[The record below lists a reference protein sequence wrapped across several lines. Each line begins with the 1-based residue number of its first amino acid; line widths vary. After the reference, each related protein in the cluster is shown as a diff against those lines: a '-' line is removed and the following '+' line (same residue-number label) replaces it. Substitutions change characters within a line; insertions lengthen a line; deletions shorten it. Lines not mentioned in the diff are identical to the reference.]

1 MTCPG
6 ALFDPFQELPM
17 QLPFF
22 APLAARRHHL
32 ALALAAAFSAVA
44 LPAIAQQAALPD
56 ITVTGTREGQSLD
69 RTPASIGIVGEDA
82 VRLVKPSHPSQIL
95 SQVPGTAA
103 GVTNGEGH
111 NTAIRQPFTTAPVYL
126 FLEDGIPIRS
136 TGFFNHNALYEINL
150 PQAGGIEVNRGP
162 TTALYG
168 SDAIGGAVNVLTR
181 KPPGAGEISLFAEAG
196 SFGWK
201 RLLGSAGTTA
211 GDDGVI
217 ANANLTHTDGWRSKT
232 AYDRQSVT
240 ARWDRAIDAN
250 TVLKTVFSSTDI
262 DQETGANSPLVM
274 ADYLDNPTR
283 NYKPIAFRKVSA
295 TRLSAAWERETGDS
309 LLSITPY
316 YRDNSM
322 DLLASFKLT
331 AGATGDNTISYS
343 SNQSYGV
350 QFKWRQDYDQRRA
363 RLIVG
368 IDMENSPG
376 ARKEDRINATVTGAG
391 ASRIYSAYTVG
402 ARVYDYKVTFH
413 GISPY
418 VHGEYSPTE
427 SLRLSAGLRHDRV
440 GFKFEN
446 NFAAGSVL
454 ATNQYGQAGNTS
466 INYDHLSPKFGA
478 TYALDRDTHLYGS
491 LNHSFRA
498 PSEGD
503 LFRPSTGAGVTA
515 GQAALAAQS
524 ALALKPV
531 KGDQAE
537 IGLRGRA
544 AGISYDV
551 VAYELVKTDDILTYT
566 DPLSNVRS
574 SSNNGSTRHRGIEA
588 AIGIPL
594 GRQWRA
600 DIAMSKARHH
610 YRNWVVPGGVTL
622 SGKEMAAAPRSLANS
637 RLTWAPDEG
646 TSLQLEWTHMGS
658 YWLDDA
664 NTGKYNGHDLL
675 NLRGGFALGKQLR
688 VSGSITNLADKR
700 YADSA
705 SISGGVPVAS
715 PGLPRTV
722 YLGLEAKW

>member
-1 MTCPG
+1 MSCTSS
-6 ALFDPFQELPM
+6 
-17 QLPFF
+17 
-22 APLAARRHHL
+22 PLSGIGQRPI
-32 ALALAAAFSAVA
+32 ALAIAATFSFSAFSVQ
-44 LPAIAQQAALPD
+44 AQQPVLSE

-69 RTPASIGIVGEDA
+69 QTPASIGIVGQNS
-82 VRLVKPSHPSQIL
+82 VMLVKPSHPSQIL
-95 SQVPGTAA
+95 SQVPGVAA

-136 TGFFNHNALYEINL
+136 TGFFNHNALYEVNL
-150 PQAGGIEVNRGP
+150 PQSGGIEVNRGP

-181 KPPGAGEISLFAEAG
+181 TPPRATEFSLFGEAG

-201 RLLGSAGTTA
+201 RILGSGGSGS
-211 GDDGVI
+211 GDDAWI
-217 ANANLTHTDGWRSKT
+217 ANVNLTRSDGWREKT
-232 AYDRQSVT
+232 GYERQSLT
-240 ARWDRAIDAN
+240 ARWDHVLDAN
-250 TVLKTVFSSTDI
+250 TLVKTVFSTTRI

-274 ADYLDNPTR
+274 SDYLNDPTR

-295 TRLSAAWERETGDS
+295 TRLSAAWERETGDTLWS
-309 LLSITPY
+309 LTPY
-316 YRDNSM
+316 FRDNGM

-331 AGATGDNTISYS
+331 SGAGGDNTISHG
-343 SNQSYGV
+343 SNQSYGL
-350 QFKWRQDYDQRRA
+350 QAKWRRDFDDRRA

-368 IDMENSPG
+368 MDIENSPG
-376 ARKEDRINATVTGAG
+376 GRQEDRINATVSGAG

-402 ARVYDYKVTFH
+402 ARVYDYKVSFR

-418 VHGEYSPTE
+418 LHGEYSPTE
-427 SLRLSAGLRHDRV
+427 RLRLSAGLRHDHV
-440 GFKFEN
+440 GFRFEN
-446 NFAAGSVL
+446 SIAA
-454 ATNQYGQAGNTS
+454 ATVAATSFYGQSASTS
-466 INYDHLSPKFGA
+466 VSYDHLSPKFGA
-478 TYALDRDTHLYGS
+478 TFALTPDTHLFGS

-503 LFRPSTGAGVTA
+503 LFRPATDTV
-515 GQAALAAQS
+515 AARAVLAAQS
-524 ALALKPV
+524 ALTLKPV

-566 DPLSNVRS
+566 DPLTNVRS
-574 SSNNGSTRHRGIEA
+574 SSNNGSTRHRGLEA

-610 YRNWVVPGGVTL
+610 YRNWVVPGSVTL

>member
-1 MTCPG
+1 MSCTSS
-6 ALFDPFQELPM
+6 
-17 QLPFF
+17 
-22 APLAARRHHL
+22 PLSGIGQRPI
-32 ALALAAAFSAVA
+32 ALAIAATFSFSAFSVQ
-44 LPAIAQQAALPD
+44 AQQPVLSE

-69 RTPASIGIVGEDA
+69 QTPASIGIVGQNS
-82 VRLVKPSHPSQIL
+82 VMLVKPSHPSQIL
-95 SQVPGTAA
+95 SQVPGVAA

-136 TGFFNHNALYEINL
+136 TGFFNHNALYEVNL
-150 PQAGGIEVNRGP
+150 PQSGGIEVNRGP

-181 KPPGAGEISLFAEAG
+181 TPPRATEFSLFGEAG

-201 RLLGSAGTTA
+201 RILGSGGSGS
-211 GDDGVI
+211 GDDAWI
-217 ANANLTHTDGWRSKT
+217 ANVNLTRSDGWREKT
-232 AYDRQSVT
+232 GYERQSLT
-240 ARWDRAIDAN
+240 ARWDHVLDAN
-250 TVLKTVFSSTDI
+250 TLVKTVFSTTRI

-274 ADYLDNPTR
+274 SDYLNDPTR

-295 TRLSAAWERETGDS
+295 TRLSAAWERETGDTLWS
-309 LLSITPY
+309 LTPY
-316 YRDNSM
+316 FRDNGM

-331 AGATGDNTISYS
+331 SGAGGDNTISHG
-343 SNQSYGV
+343 SNQSYGL
-350 QFKWRQDYDQRRA
+350 QAKWRRDFDDRRA

-368 IDMENSPG
+368 MDIENSPG
-376 ARKEDRINATVTGAG
+376 GRQEDRINATVSGAG

-402 ARVYDYKVTFH
+402 ARVYDYKVSFR
-413 GISPY
+413 GVSPY
-418 VHGEYSPTE
+418 LHGEYSPTE
-427 SLRLSAGLRHDRV
+427 RLRLSAGLRHDHV
-440 GFKFEN
+440 GFRFEN
-446 NFAAGSVL
+446 SIAA
-454 ATNQYGQAGNTS
+454 ATVAATSFYGQSASTS
-466 INYDHLSPKFGA
+466 VSYDHLSPKFGA
-478 TYALDRDTHLYGS
+478 TFALTPDTHLFGS

-503 LFRPSTGAGVTA
+503 LFRPATDTV
-515 GQAALAAQS
+515 AARAVLAAQS
-524 ALALKPV
+524 ALTLKPV

-566 DPLSNVRS
+566 DPLTNVRS
-574 SSNNGSTRHRGIEA
+574 SSNNGSTRHRGLEA

>member
-1 MTCPG
+1 M
-6 ALFDPFQELPM
+6 
-17 QLPFF
+17 
-22 APLAARRHHL
+22 
-32 ALALAAAFSAVA
+32 
-44 LPAIAQQAALPD
+44 AQQSALPD
-56 ITVTGTREGQSLD
+56 ITVTGTREGQSLE
-69 RTPASIGIVGEDA
+69 RTPASIGIVSQNA
-82 VRLVKPSHPSQIL
+82 VKLVKPAHPSQIL
-95 SQVPGTAA
+95 GQVPGAAA

-150 PQAGGIEVNRGP
+150 PQAGGLEVNRGP

-181 KPPGAGEISLFAEAG
+181 NPPGATEFSLFAESG
-196 SFGWK
+196 GFGWK
-201 RLLGSAGTTA
+201 RLLGSAGTTS
-211 GDDGVI
+211 GDNGII
-217 ANANLTHTDGWRSKT
+217 ANANLTHTDGWRNKT
-232 AYDRQSVT
+232 AYDRQSLTV
-240 ARWDRAIDAN
+240 RWDRAIDAN

-274 ADYLDNPTR
+274 ADYLDDPTR
-283 NYKPIAFRKVSA
+283 NYKPIAFRRVKA
-295 TRLSAAWERETGDS
+295 TRLSAAWERESGDS
-309 LLSITPY
+309 LISITPY

-331 AGATGDNTISYS
+331 AGATGDNTISYG
-343 SNQSYGV
+343 SNQSYGL
-350 QFKWRQDYDQRRA
+350 QLKWRRDYDQRRA
-363 RLIVG
+363 KLIVG
-368 IDMENSPG
+368 VDMENSPG
-376 ARKEDRINATVTGAG
+376 ARKEDRINATVAGAG

-418 VHGEYSPTE
+418 VHGEYSATDR
-427 SLRLSAGLRHDRV
+427 LRLSAGLRHDHV

-446 NFAAGSVL
+446 SLAAGSVL
-454 ATNQYGQAGNTS
+454 ATNQYGQSGSTS
-466 INYDHLSPKFGA
+466 ITYNHLSPKFGA
-478 TYALDRDTHLYGS
+478 TFAVNGDTHLFAS

-515 GQAALAAQS
+515 GQAALAARS

-544 AGISYDV
+544 AGVSYDL
-551 VAYELVKTDDILTYT
+551 VAYELVKSDDILTYT
-566 DPLSNVRS
+566 DPATNVRS

-588 AIGIPL
+588 ALGIPL
-594 GRQWRA
+594 GKNWRA

-610 YRNWVVPGGVTL
+610 YKDWVVPGGTTL

-637 RLTWAPDEG
+637 RLSWAPDDS
-646 TSLQLEWTHMGS
+646 TSLQFEWVHMGS

-664 NTGKYNGHDLL
+664 NTSKYNGHDLL
-675 NLRGGFALGKQLR
+675 NLRCGLGLGKQLR
-688 VSGSITNLADKR
+688 LTVSVNNLANKR

-705 SISGGVPVAS
+705 SISSGVPVAS
-715 PGLPRTV
+715 PGLPRNLQ
-722 YLGLEAKW
+722 LGLEAKW

>member
-1 MTCPG
+1 M
-6 ALFDPFQELPM
+6 
-17 QLPFF
+17 
-22 APLAARRHHL
+22 
-32 ALALAAAFSAVA
+32 
-44 LPAIAQQAALPD
+44 AQQSALPD
-56 ITVTGTREGQSLD
+56 ITVTGTREGQRLE
-69 RTPASIGIVGEDA
+69 RTPASIGIVSENA
-82 VRLVKPSHPSQIL
+82 VKLVKPAHPSQIL
-95 SQVPGTAA
+95 GQVPGAAA

-150 PQAGGIEVNRGP
+150 PQAGGLEVNRGP

-181 KPPGAGEISLFAEAG
+181 NPPGATEFSLFAESG
-196 SFGWK
+196 GFGWK
-201 RLLGSAGTTA
+201 RLLGSAGTTS
-211 GDDGVI
+211 GDNGII
-217 ANANLTHTDGWRSKT
+217 ANANLTHTDGWRNKT
-232 AYDRQSVT
+232 AYDRQSLTV
-240 ARWDRAIDAN
+240 RWDRAIDAN

-274 ADYLDNPTR
+274 GDYLDDPTR
-283 NYKPIAFRKVSA
+283 NYKPIAFRRVKA
-295 TRLSAAWERETGDS
+295 TRLSAAWERESGDS
-309 LLSITPY
+309 LISITPY

-331 AGATGDNTISYS
+331 AGATGDNTISYG
-343 SNQSYGV
+343 SNQSYGL
-350 QFKWRQDYDQRRA
+350 QLKWRRDYDQRRA

-368 IDMENSPG
+368 VDMENSPG
-376 ARKEDRINATVTGAG
+376 ARKEDRISATVTGVG

-418 VHGEYSPTE
+418 VHGEYSATDR
-427 SLRLSAGLRHDRV
+427 LRLSAGLRHDHV

-446 NFAAGSVL
+446 SLAAGSVL
-454 ATNQYGQAGNTS
+454 ATNQYGQSGSTS
-466 INYDHLSPKFGA
+466 ITYNHLSPKFGA
-478 TYALDRDTHLYGS
+478 TYALNGDTHLFAS

-515 GQAALAAQS
+515 GQAALAARS

-544 AGISYDV
+544 AGVSYDL
-551 VAYELVKTDDILTYT
+551 VAYELVKSDDILTYT
-566 DPLSNVRS
+566 DPATNVRS

-588 AIGIPL
+588 ALGIPL
-594 GRQWRA
+594 GKNWRA

-610 YRNWVVPGGVTL
+610 YKDWVVPGGTTL

-637 RLTWAPDEG
+637 RLSWAPDDS
-646 TSLQLEWTHMGS
+646 TSLQFEWAHIGS

-675 NLRGGFALGKQLR
+675 NLRGGLGLGKQLR
-688 VSGSITNLADKR
+688 LTASVNNLANKR

-705 SISGGVPVAS
+705 SISSGVPVAS
-715 PGLPRTV
+715 PGLPRNLQ
-722 YLGLEAKW
+722 LGLEAKW

>member
-1 MTCPG
+1 LSGIGQRPI
-6 ALFDPFQELPM
+6 
-17 QLPFF
+17 
-22 APLAARRHHL
+22 
-32 ALALAAAFSAVA
+32 ALAIAATFSFSAFSVQ
-44 LPAIAQQAALPD
+44 AQQPVLSE

-69 RTPASIGIVGEDA
+69 QTPASIGIVGQNS
-82 VRLVKPSHPSQIL
+82 VMLVKPSHPSQIL
-95 SQVPGTAA
+95 SQVPGVAA

-136 TGFFNHNALYEINL
+136 TGFFNHNALYEVNL
-150 PQAGGIEVNRGP
+150 PQSGGIEVNRGP

-181 KPPGAGEISLFAEAG
+181 TPPRATEFSLFGEAG

-201 RLLGSAGTTA
+201 RILGSGGSGS
-211 GDDGVI
+211 GDDAWI
-217 ANANLTHTDGWRSKT
+217 ANVNLTRSDGWREKT
-232 AYDRQSVT
+232 GYERQSLT
-240 ARWDRAIDAN
+240 ARWDHVLDAN
-250 TVLKTVFSSTDI
+250 TLVKTVFSTTRI

-274 ADYLDNPTR
+274 SDYLNDPTR

-295 TRLSAAWERETGDS
+295 TRLSAAWERETGDTLWS
-309 LLSITPY
+309 LTPY
-316 YRDNSM
+316 FRDNGM

-331 AGATGDNTISYS
+331 SGAGGDNTISHG
-343 SNQSYGV
+343 SNQSYGL
-350 QFKWRQDYDQRRA
+350 QAKWRRDFDDRRA

-368 IDMENSPG
+368 MDIENSPG
-376 ARKEDRINATVTGAG
+376 GRQEDRINATVSGAG

-402 ARVYDYKVTFH
+402 ARVYDYKVSFR
-413 GISPY
+413 GVSPY
-418 VHGEYSPTE
+418 LHGEYSPTE
-427 SLRLSAGLRHDRV
+427 RLRLSAGLRHDHV
-440 GFKFEN
+440 GFRFEN
-446 NFAAGSVL
+446 SIAA
-454 ATNQYGQAGNTS
+454 ATVAATSFYGQSASTS
-466 INYDHLSPKFGA
+466 VSYDHLSPKFGA
-478 TYALDRDTHLYGS
+478 TFALTPDTHLFGS

-503 LFRPSTGAGVTA
+503 LFRPATDTV
-515 GQAALAAQS
+515 AARAVLAAQS
-524 ALALKPV
+524 ALTLKPV

-566 DPLSNVRS
+566 DPLTNVRS
-574 SSNNGSTRHRGIEA
+574 SSNNGSTRHRGLEA

>member
-1 MTCPG
+1 MQHSSPTRPG
-6 ALFDPFQELPM
+6 GYRRPM
-17 QLPFF
+17 AVSLAF
-22 APLAARRHHL
+22 AFSAATSL
-32 ALALAAAFSAVA
+32 ALAQQPV
-44 LPAIAQQAALPD
+44 LPE
-56 ITVTGTREGQSLD
+56 ITVTGTREGQSLE
-69 RTPASIGIVGEDA
+69 RTPASIGVVGEGA
-82 VRLVKPSHPSQIL
+82 VKLVKPGHPSQIL
-95 SQVPGTAA
+95 GQVPGVAA

-150 PQAGGIEVNRGP
+150 PQAGGLEVNRGP

-181 KPPGAGEISLFAEAG
+181 TPPRGREFSLFGEAG
-196 SFGWK
+196 SHGWK
-201 RLLGSAGTTA
+201 RVLASAGTGG
-211 GDDGVI
+211 GDDAWI
-217 ANANLTHTDGWRSKT
+217 ANANLTRSDGWRDKT
-232 AYDRQSVT
+232 AYDRQSLT
-240 ARWDRAIDAN
+240 ARWDHAVDAN
-250 TVLKTVFSSTDI
+250 TLIKTVFSTTDI

-283 NYKPIAFRKVSA
+283 NYKPIAFRKVRA
-295 TRLSAAWERETGDS
+295 TRLSAAWERESGDS
-309 LLSITPY
+309 LISITPY
-316 YRDNSM
+316 FRDNGM

-331 AGATGDNTISYS
+331 AGAGGDNTISYS
-343 SNQSYGV
+343 SNRSYGV
-350 QFKWRQDYDQRRA
+350 QLKWRQDYDQRRA

-368 IDMENSPG
+368 VDMENSPG
-376 ARKEDRINATVTGAG
+376 ARKEDRITATVTGAG
-391 ASRIYSAYTVG
+391 ASRVYSAYTVG
-402 ARVYDYKVTFH
+402 ARVYDYKVSFH

-418 VHGEYSPTE
+418 VHGEYGPTE
-427 SLRLSAGLRHDRV
+427 SLRLSAGLRHDHV

-446 NFAAGSVL
+446 AFAAGSVL

-466 INYDHLSPKFGA
+466 ISYKHLSPKFGA
-478 TYALDRDTHLYGS
+478 TWALGKDTHLYGS

-515 GQAALAAQS
+515 AQAALAAQS

-544 AGISYDV
+544 AGISYDL

-566 DPLSNVRS
+566 DPATNVRS

-594 GRQWRA
+594 GKNWRA
-600 DIAMSKARHH
+600 DIAMSKASHR
-610 YRNWVVPGGVTL
+610 YKDWAVPGSTTL

-637 RLTWAPDEG
+637 RLSWTPGDA
-646 TSLQLEWTHMGS
+646 TTLQLEWVHLGS
-658 YWLDDA
+658 YWRDDA
-664 NTGKYNGHDLL
+664 NTSKYDGHDLF
-675 NLRGGFALGKQLR
+675 NLRGGMALGKQLR
-688 VSGSITNLADKR
+688 LSASITNLADKR

-705 SISGGVPVAS
+705 GISSGVPVAS
-715 PGLPRTV
+715 PGLPRSV
-722 YLGLEAKW
+722 NIGLEATW

>member
-1 MTCPG
+1 MHNACK
-6 ALFDPFQELPM
+6 
-17 QLPFF
+17 LPF
-22 APLAARRHHL
+22 APRRRPLAIAMG
-32 ALALAAAFSAVA
+32 AV
-44 LPAIAQQAALPD
+44 LSVVVPSSMAQQSALPD
-56 ITVTGTREGQSLD
+56 ITVTGTREGQSLE
-69 RTPASIGIVGEDA
+69 RTPASIGIVSQNA
-82 VRLVKPSHPSQIL
+82 VKLVKPAHPSQIL
-95 SQVPGTAA
+95 GQVPGAAA

-150 PQAGGIEVNRGP
+150 PQAGGLEVNRGP

-181 KPPGAGEISLFAEAG
+181 NPPGATEFSLFAESG
-196 SFGWK
+196 GFGWK
-201 RLLGSAGTTA
+201 RLLGSAGTTS
-211 GDDGVI
+211 GDNGII
-217 ANANLTHTDGWRSKT
+217 ANANLTHTDGWRNKT
-232 AYDRQSVT
+232 AYDRQSLTV
-240 ARWDRAIDAN
+240 RWDRAIDAN

-274 ADYLDNPTR
+274 ADYLDDPTR
-283 NYKPIAFRKVSA
+283 NYKPIAFRRVKA
-295 TRLSAAWERETGDS
+295 TRLSAAWERESGDS
-309 LLSITPY
+309 LISITPY

-331 AGATGDNTISYS
+331 AGATGDNTISYG
-343 SNQSYGV
+343 SNQSYGL
-350 QFKWRQDYDQRRA
+350 QLKWRRDYDQRRA
-363 RLIVG
+363 KLIVG
-368 IDMENSPG
+368 VDMENSPG
-376 ARKEDRINATVTGAG
+376 ARKEDRINATVAGAG

-418 VHGEYSPTE
+418 VHGEYSATDR
-427 SLRLSAGLRHDRV
+427 LRLSAGLRHDHV

-446 NFAAGSVL
+446 SLAAGSVL
-454 ATNQYGQAGNTS
+454 ATNQYGQSGSTS
-466 INYDHLSPKFGA
+466 ITYNHLSPKFGA
-478 TYALDRDTHLYGS
+478 TFAVNGDTHLFGS

-503 LFRPSTGAGVTA
+503 LFRPSTSALVTA
-515 GQAALAAQS
+515 GQAALAARS

-544 AGISYDV
+544 AGVSYDL
-551 VAYELVKTDDILTYT
+551 VAYELVKSDDILTYT
-566 DPLSNVRS
+566 DPATNVRS

-588 AIGIPL
+588 ALGIPL
-594 GRQWRA
+594 GKNWRA

-610 YRNWVVPGGVTL
+610 YKDWVVPGGTTL

-637 RLTWAPDEG
+637 RLSWAPDDS
-646 TSLQLEWTHMGS
+646 TSLQFEWVHMGS

-664 NTGKYNGHDLL
+664 NTSKYNGHDLL
-675 NLRGGFALGKQLR
+675 NLRGGLGLGKQLR
-688 VSGSITNLADKR
+688 LTVSVNNLANKR

-705 SISGGVPVAS
+705 SISSGVPVAS
-715 PGLPRTV
+715 PGLPRNLQ
-722 YLGLEAKW
+722 LGLEAKW

>member
-1 MTCPG
+1 MHNACK
-6 ALFDPFQELPM
+6 
-17 QLPFF
+17 LPF
-22 APLAARRHHL
+22 APRRRPLAI
-32 ALALAAAFSAVA
+32 ALGAV
-44 LPAIAQQAALPD
+44 LSVVVPSSMAQQSALPD
-56 ITVTGTREGQSLD
+56 ITVTGTREGQSLE
-69 RTPASIGIVGEDA
+69 RTPASIGIVSQNA
-82 VRLVKPSHPSQIL
+82 VKLVKPAHPSQIL
-95 SQVPGTAA
+95 GQVPGAAA

-150 PQAGGIEVNRGP
+150 PQAGGLEVNRGP

-181 KPPGAGEISLFAEAG
+181 NPPGATEFSLFAESG
-196 SFGWK
+196 GFGWK
-201 RLLGSAGTTA
+201 RLLGSAGTTS
-211 GDDGVI
+211 GDNGII
-217 ANANLTHTDGWRSKT
+217 ANANLTHTDGWRNKT
-232 AYDRQSVT
+232 AYDRQSLTV
-240 ARWDRAIDAN
+240 RWDRAIDAN

-274 ADYLDNPTR
+274 ADYLDDPTR
-283 NYKPIAFRKVSA
+283 NYKPIAFRRVKA
-295 TRLSAAWERETGDS
+295 TRLSAAWERESGDS
-309 LLSITPY
+309 LISITPY

-331 AGATGDNTISYS
+331 AGATGDNTISYG
-343 SNQSYGV
+343 SNQSYGL
-350 QFKWRQDYDQRRA
+350 QLKWRRDYDQRRA
-363 RLIVG
+363 KLIVG
-368 IDMENSPG
+368 VDMENSPG
-376 ARKEDRINATVTGAG
+376 ARKEDRINATVAGAG

-418 VHGEYSPTE
+418 VHGEYSATDR
-427 SLRLSAGLRHDRV
+427 LRLSAGLRHDHV

-446 NFAAGSVL
+446 SLAAGSVL
-454 ATNQYGQAGNTS
+454 ATNQYGQSGSTS
-466 INYDHLSPKFGA
+466 ITYNHLSPKFGA
-478 TYALDRDTHLYGS
+478 TFAVNGDTHLFAS

-515 GQAALAAQS
+515 GQAALAARS

-544 AGISYDV
+544 AGVSYDL
-551 VAYELVKTDDILTYT
+551 VAYELVKSDDILTYT
-566 DPLSNVRS
+566 DPATNVRS

-588 AIGIPL
+588 ALGIPL
-594 GRQWRA
+594 GKNWRA

-610 YRNWVVPGGVTL
+610 YKDWVVPGGTTL

-637 RLTWAPDEG
+637 RLSWAPDDS
-646 TSLQLEWTHMGS
+646 TSLQFEWVHMGS

-664 NTGKYNGHDLL
+664 NTSKYNGHDLL
-675 NLRGGFALGKQLR
+675 NLRCGLGLGKQLR
-688 VSGSITNLADKR
+688 LTVSVNNLANKR

-705 SISGGVPVAS
+705 SISSGVPVAS
-715 PGLPRTV
+715 PGLPRNLQ
-722 YLGLEAKW
+722 LGLEAKW